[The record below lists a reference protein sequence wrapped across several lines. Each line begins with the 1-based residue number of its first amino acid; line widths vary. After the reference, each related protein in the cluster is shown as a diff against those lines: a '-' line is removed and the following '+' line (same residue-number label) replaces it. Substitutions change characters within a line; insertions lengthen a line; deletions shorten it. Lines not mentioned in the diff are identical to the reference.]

1 MISALQSFWRK
12 RGAKAEAKPTGSAYF
27 DGTSVVIVKSRCWI
41 QGPLYIE
48 DEPHRIFAASEKKQ
62 IQDFLV
68 QILTSPVEIDRT
80 PKPSIDS
87 DAHKKMLKVRSQ
99 KEGITRYQHIGL
111 RVDGGVLQITPSQ
124 HDLKTKS
131 WMFSDLVLKEER
143 WSEAVRAADLI
154 FEAFAVCK

>member
-1 MISALQSFWRK
+1 MISALQGLWRK
-12 RGAKAEAKPTGSAYF
+12 HGAKTEAKPTGSAYF

-68 QILTSPVEIDRT
+68 QILTSPVEIDRN
-80 PKPSIDS
+80 PKPSIDP

-99 KEGITRYQHIGL
+99 KEGITRYQHVGL
-111 RVDGGVLQITPSQ
+111 RVDDGVLQVTPSQ
-124 HDLKTKS
+124 RDLKTKS
-131 WMFSDLVLKEER
+131 WLYSDLVLKEES
-143 WSEAVRAADLI
+143 WHEPDRATDLL
-154 FEAFAVCK
+154 FEAFTACK